1 MITKNHYDPN
11 EYELV
16 ELIYETVIVS
26 SSLKNDFTVLLKTFK
41 ETELTEYEEMIQ
53 KAFRRLE
60 DKVRL
65 ILTARELD
73 GAFNATFHV
82 ENLFSGG
89 LLVCFSGD
97 GCRRKQ

>member
-11 EYELV
+11 EYEWI

-26 SSLKNDFTVLLKTFK
+26 SSFKNDLTVLIKTFK
-41 ETELTEYEEMIQ
+41 EGELIEYEEMIQ

-65 ILTARELD
+65 ILTAREID

-82 ENLFSGG
+82 ETLFSGA

-97 GCRRKQ
+97 GCRKR